1 MMTKKGSTK
10 IVNFITHGAG
20 VLVQGRGHILL
31 SENALFLKISSSL
44 LPGIEQTN
52 LIYVL
57 VYTSAWIR
65 QVKFKAIMA
74 KECSSK
80 IVNFITIWAEG
91 LMLGR
96 GYISHHSEYALQYT
110 SHWLLLY

>member
-1 MMTKKGSTK
+1 MFLSTLVHGSDK
-10 IVNFITHGAG
+10 
-20 VLVQGRGHILL
+20 
-31 SENALFLKISSSL
+31 
-44 LPGIEQTN
+44 
-52 LIYVL
+52 LI
-57 VYTSAWIR
+57 
-65 QVKFKAIMA
+65 KFKAIMA